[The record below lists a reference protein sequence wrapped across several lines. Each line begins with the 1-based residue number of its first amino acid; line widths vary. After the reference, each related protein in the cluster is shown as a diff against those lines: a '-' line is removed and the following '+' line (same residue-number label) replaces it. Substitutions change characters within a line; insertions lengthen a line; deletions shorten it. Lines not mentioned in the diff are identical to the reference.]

1 MFNQRRIEKNV
12 LDEPIGHRDKSEHIK
27 NPDLEISLQRN
38 YKAYRKTLKILA
50 KIWNDEL
57 REWRKDEIVFIS
69 DGGDMGQLK
78 FWTTTRRMPDG
89 YSRAF

>member
-1 MFNQRRIEKNV
+1 MYILFVVFCTFKKVVLSRAYRTMFNQRRIEKNV

-50 KIWNDEL
+50 KI
-57 REWRKDEIVFIS
+57 
-69 DGGDMGQLK
+69 
-78 FWTTTRRMPDG
+78 
-89 YSRAF
+89 